1 MSGYKLL
8 LGKTKDEN
16 VDDGALEQTEP
27 TPQQPPVETDT
38 NGRNMLKMAGKTH
51 QKKA

>member
-16 VDDGALEQTEP
+16 VDDGSLEKIEP
-27 TPQQPPVETDT
+27 APPDPPVKND
-38 NGRNMLKMAGKTH
+38 NKGRNMLKMAGKTH
-51 QKKA
+51 QEKA